1 MIRFSDFASV
11 SYTLFMY
18 CFSTLSVLIFLEMVI
33 ISVCGMGT
41 GAEVNILKR
50 AKDEEYLL
58 TSIIERGSYMRD
70 SSTSQPDPDP
80 ANADFSPKNEEII
93 DKPEIN

>member
-1 MIRFSDFASV
+1 
-11 SYTLFMY
+11 MY

-33 ISVCGMGT
+33 ISACGMGT
-41 GAEVNILKR
+41 GTEVNILRR

-70 SSTSQPDPDP
+70 SSTSNPEP
-80 ANADFSPKNEEII
+80 ASIDGDFSPKNDEMI
-93 DKPEIN
+93 DKPEIE